1 MKRER
6 KVTVRLTVD
15 ELVYLKQ
22 AVKLSGLSQESYI
35 RSLIAGHLPK
45 AIPPKEFYVI
55 IRELRAIGNNVNQMA
70 MIANR
75 VGYIET
81 PMIENLVK
89 EIKKEVLKIREVV
102 TLPEKRI
109 NGNDCDMGR
118 KG

>member
-1 MKRER
+1 MKRKR
-6 KVTVRLTVD
+6 KVTTRLTED

-22 AVKLSGLSQESYI
+22 VVKLSGLSQESYI

-45 AIPPKEFYVI
+45 AIPPKEFYET

-70 MIANR
+70 IIANR

-89 EIKKEVLKIREVV
+89 EIRKEVLQIREVA
-102 TLPEKRI
+102 TLPDKRL
-109 NGNDCDMGR
+109 NGNNSDMGC